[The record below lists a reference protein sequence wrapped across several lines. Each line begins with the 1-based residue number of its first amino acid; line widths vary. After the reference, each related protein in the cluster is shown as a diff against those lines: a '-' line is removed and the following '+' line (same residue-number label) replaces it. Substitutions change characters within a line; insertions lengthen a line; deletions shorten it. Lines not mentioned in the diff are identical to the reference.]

1 MKLEDV
7 PNVVLFA
14 SGKGGVGKTT
24 AASDLARRAAQN
36 GHSVG
41 LVDADISTP
50 NSPEVVGGEGV
61 EIEGQQLSDGD
72 SLIPPTVNGIQLVS
86 QGLALPDD
94 VPVLRD
100 GTWRSEAVADYLRG
114 VEWDDDTE
122 LVVIDS
128 PPGSGEEL
136 QVVASIGGVSQAFVV
151 TTPHPSSLRDA
162 TKTHE
167 FFKQA
172 NIDHSTVVNMTAIP
186 ARRIAAH
193 VFENADLSTSE
204 SALYE
209 DIEDFHLFGYDPDD
223 GVPFGDGVALE
234 VPYIEDAEER
244 IGLYDD
250 LLETIVAPPEVAE

>member
-1 MKLEDV
+1 MKLENV
-7 PNVVLFA
+7 PNVVLVA

-24 AASDLARRAAQN
+24 VAGDIARRAAHH
-36 GHSVG
+36 GHAVG

-61 EIEGQQLSDGD
+61 DIEGQQLSDGE

-86 QGLALPDD
+86 QGLAVPDD

-100 GTWRSEAVADYLRG
+100 GTWRSEAVADYLHG

-151 TTPHPSSLRDA
+151 TTPHPSALRDA
-162 TKTHE
+162 TKTHA

-172 NIDHSTVVNMTAIP
+172 DIEHSTVVNMTAIP
-186 ARRIAAH
+186 GRTVAAH
-193 VFENADLSTSE
+193 VFQHADLSE
-204 SALYE
+204 DGEVDYE
-209 DIEDFHLFGYDPDD
+209 DIEDFHLFGYDPDE
-223 GVPFGDGVALE
+223 GVPFDSEAVLE
-234 VPYIEDAEER
+234 VPYNESAEER
-244 IGLYDD
+244 LPLYDD
-250 LLETIVAPPEVAE
+250 LLQSIVAAPEVEQ